1 MLSMLDPRRLRLLVE
16 LAERDTISAVADAL
30 HFTPSTVSHGLSALE
45 RDVGVALLE
54 RSPRSVRLTRAG
66 AALATEARVLLAR
79 LGAAEADA
87 RAVGRLERGEIV
99 LATFPSAGASIVADA
114 VVRLRQRHPG
124 LALRL
129 LDAEPAESVHALDAG
144 EIDLAVIYE
153 YPHLPGVNRAG
164 SVATPLLDDPIRVCL
179 PPGYR
184 DAVSLSDLR
193 DEAFVAGR
201 RGSDCHAFAR
211 ALCQAHGFE
220 PRIAFETDDIA
231 FTCALV
237 NAGVGVAVMPALLI
251 SAAPEPVA
259 TQPLDVGPRRIFAV
273 HRATA
278 SGLASVTATVGAL
291 ADAAAARCSTPSMA
305 SACAFDGRDATRAPS
320 LAS

>member
-1 MLSMLDPRRLRLLVE
+1 MLDPRRLRLLVE
-16 LAERDTISAVADAL
+16 LADRDTISAVADAL

-54 RSPRSVRLTRAG
+54 RSPRSVRLTPAG
-66 AALATEARVLLAR
+66 AALASEGRALLAR

-99 LATFPSAGASIVADA
+99 LATFPSAGAAIVAEA
-114 VVRLRQRHPG
+114 VVRLRERHPG
-124 LALRL
+124 LAVRL
-129 LDAEPAESVHALDAG
+129 LDAEPAESVTALAAG
-144 EIDLAVIYE
+144 EIDVAVVYE
-153 YPHLPGVNRAG
+153 YPHLPSIDRAG
-164 SVATPLLDDPIRVCL
+164 LVATPLLDDPIRVCL
-179 PPGYR
+179 PPGHR
-184 DAVSLSDLR
+184 GPIRLSDLR

-211 ALCQAHGFE
+211 ALCHEHGFE

-237 NAGVGVAVMPALLI
+237 NAGAAVAIMPQLLI
-251 SAAPEPVA
+251 STAPEPVA
-259 TQPLDVGPRRIFAV
+259 THALDIGPRRIFAL
-273 HRATA
+273 HRASAT
-278 SGLASVTATVGAL
+278 GLASVTAAVGAL
-291 ADAAAARCSTPSMA
+291 AASTPSTH
-305 SACAFDGRDATRAPS
+305 STTGFDGRMRAPAAS